1 MLPFSKYLNLFDDLK
16 HLSVTNMQKSD
27 LQLKKQTDK
36 KERKKQDGD
45 DQNSRFVYSNQSLSV
60 FCIQSMIRCCY
71 MCLLALKQTQ
81 LIIHVAVWHAG
92 DTRDAVNYLE
102 ATEELVN

>member
-1 MLPFSKYLNLFDDLK
+1 
-16 HLSVTNMQKSD
+16 MQKSD
-27 LQLKKQTDK
+27 LQLKKQTNKQTRK
-36 KERKKQDGD
+36 KEKNKMAMTKIPGLCIQI
-45 DQNSRFVYSNQSLSV
+45 SLSV

>member
-1 MLPFSKYLNLFDDLK
+1 
-16 HLSVTNMQKSD
+16 
-27 LQLKKQTDK
+27 
-36 KERKKQDGD
+36 
-45 DQNSRFVYSNQSLSV
+45 
-60 FCIQSMIRCCY
+60 MIRCCY